1 MDLRSYY
8 KKIRETEATL
18 KGDEVVLVSLETSEG
33 GKPGVRT
40 EAPRSVAA
48 TLIAEGRARVATDE
62 EATEFREAMQAA
74 REKYENEEAA
84 RRVQIVVM
92 PSSDAKKSTKDR
104 S

>member
-8 KKIRETEATL
+8 TRIRETEETL
-18 KGDEVVLVSLETSEG
+18 TGEHIVVVSLKTSEG
-33 GKPGVRT
+33 GKAGVRT
-40 EAPRSVAA
+40 EVTRGIAA
-48 TLIAEGRARVATDE
+48 RLIAEGRARVATDE